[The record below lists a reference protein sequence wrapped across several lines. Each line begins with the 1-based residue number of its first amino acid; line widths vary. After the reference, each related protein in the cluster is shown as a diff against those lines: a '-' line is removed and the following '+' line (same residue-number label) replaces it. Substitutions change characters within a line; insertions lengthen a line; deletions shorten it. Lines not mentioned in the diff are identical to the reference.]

1 MFNSKAQSLALA
13 MALLLAAGAQRA
25 SAETRPAT
33 GNLLPKPLLSMT
45 PLDPAAARE
54 RGLERREFNF
64 GDKALSFTSYLPA
77 AAKIE
82 TATIDTSEPLTGIGR
97 IRIVGKIAFPDT
109 PQVEATITAFQLASV
124 ANPARICAHQAE
136 QIGYSVAASA
146 TTSDLAQAQVLAFA
160 TRDGRRM
167 QGAFGQC
174 YARGDRLLSVYV
186 LIDLRDAKDNDA
198 ARTILNRARDL
209 ASPIV
214 ANLAFAD
221 EQPSGFRDGLGEAKL
236 RDLGRDLVLA
246 FPKSWQV
253 AINDF
258 TGHLPAEL
266 HLTRTSGDKSRG
278 ALWLAAQER
287 AEQPDLDKL
296 GPALI
301 ADYFAQQSKDAQ
313 APVLLVAAEDP
324 LFGNAGIAA
333 RSFRF
338 SLKDKAGKDAGDILA
353 ILLWHKN
360 RLYAVS
366 LWLPW
371 PASADANIFYSRLPG
386 LTAYDMM
393 ATRLRAHL
401 LE

>member
-1 MFNSKAQSLALA
+1 MFNPKAQSLALV
-13 MALLLAAGAQRA
+13 MALLLATGAQSA

-124 ANPARICAHQAE
+124 ANPARVCAHQAE

-160 TRDGRRM
+160 TRDGRRT

-174 YARGDRLLSVYV
+174 YARGERLLSIYV

-221 EQPSGFRDGLGEAKL
+221 EQPSSFRDGLGEAKL
-236 RDLGRDLVLA
+236 RGLGRDLVLA

-258 TGHLPAEL
+258 TGRLPAEL
-266 HLTRTSGDKSRG
+266 HLTRSSGDKSRG

-301 ADYFAQQSKDAQ
+301 ADYFAQQSKGTQ
-313 APVLLVAAEDP
+313 APMLLVAGEDP
-324 LFGNAGIAA
+324 LFSNAGIAA

-338 SLKDKAGKDAGDILA
+338 SLKDKAGKNAGDILA

-360 RLYAVS
+360 RLYVVS
-366 LWLPW
+366 LWSPW

-393 ATRLRAHL
+393 TTQLRAHL